1 MYLFEWTDESSDA
14 DNTPISKQLGNFR
27 NTSDVLLAVLG
38 SEPQVLVQPCTD
50 VVPIQTVS
58 RDSLADQVLFQ
69 GEGNGCL
76 PGPWETGQPNG
87 TAPEPPLSSQ
97 DLPSLVPGHMVL
109 LEGHIGRP
117 LYCLQKKTTTY
128 SQNTFKVLSQA
139 SYFLLN
145 FTYFVLNSFEG
156 WIKCNCLKES

>member
-58 RDSLADQVLFQ
+58 RDSLADQVLLQ

-76 PGPWETGQPNG
+76 PGP
-87 TAPEPPLSSQ
+87 
-97 DLPSLVPGHMVL
+97 
-109 LEGHIGRP
+109 
-117 LYCLQKKTTTY
+117 
-128 SQNTFKVLSQA
+128 
-139 SYFLLN
+139 
-145 FTYFVLNSFEG
+145 
-156 WIKCNCLKES
+156 